1 MLVSWVFRRIFALPP
16 RMLSQRFKVRW
27 GGGQR
32 GQHHPEVAT
41 LSSQSGSLSWGLFST
56 LNFRWNG
63 KQKNHFKRGPPWKF
77 PLDESMR
84 LSLTCSIWMH
94 LAGTHSFWKSL
105 RAAVMFGIVR
115 WPCVPC
121 KEDPNFPMWV
131 TISKG
136 MDQAWSCRFWL
147 PNCSGDWT
155 GNSVE
160 NIHVPRIRA
169 VKYIHTHTPV
179 GKSQRHCRK
188 QPPLKVRIEATC
200 WVGKAR

>member
-1 MLVSWVFRRIFALPP
+1 MP
-16 RMLSQRFKVRW
+16 SQNRV
-27 GGGQR
+27 
-32 GQHHPEVAT
+32 
-41 LSSQSGSLSWGLFST
+41 SLSKGVYWCWSHGSFAGFLLFIPGCLANVLRSDEGEDSVAST
-56 LNFRWNG
+56 TPKLRPSRARVAASAGGCFPLSICFRWNG

-155 GNSVE
+155 GNGVE

-169 VKYIHTHTPV
+169 VKYIHTHTHTC
-179 GKSQRHCRK
+179 GQITT
-188 QPPLKVRIEATC
+188 PLP
-200 WVGKAR
+200 